1 MKTNWKKMFTF
12 YWGWKSSSSKLS
24 RCQGVYKCHS
34 KLAVVAKRNWKSWV
48 ERRDASLNNELA
60 VAAMTEETH
69 VLYPSENILGI
80 NVYTAI
86 INLSPGKKVLQQLLY
101 FIKIN
106 SSIWESFILKNSN
119 NKMGPAKSTL
129 IISEIK
135 GEPVWWVS
143 IQSCTNKVSTGR

>member
-1 MKTNWKKMFTF
+1 
-12 YWGWKSSSSKLS
+12 
-24 RCQGVYKCHS
+24 
-34 KLAVVAKRNWKSWV
+34 
-48 ERRDASLNNELA
+48 
-60 VAAMTEETH
+60 MTEETH

-135 GEPVWWVS
+135 GEP
-143 IQSCTNKVSTGR
+143 G

>member
-1 MKTNWKKMFTF
+1 
-12 YWGWKSSSSKLS
+12 
-24 RCQGVYKCHS
+24 
-34 KLAVVAKRNWKSWV
+34 
-48 ERRDASLNNELA
+48 
-60 VAAMTEETH
+60 MTEETH

-135 GEPVWWVS
+135 GEPV
-143 IQSCTNKVSTGR
+143 